1 MKIFI
6 LFLFILFCESDAQLV
21 KKTMKNIP
29 DTWQTK
35 DYTKTF
41 GEDSDYSLNPPGFII
56 QDNLTA
62 IDTVTG
68 LQWQRTDGGEM
79 TFESAGLYCDT
90 LTLGGFSDWRLPNC
104 HELFS
109 LLHHDKPNPTLPDAV
124 FPKTAAE
131 YWWSS
136 QSQVNDNTK
145 AWVTNAGGGVGNHL
159 KKETL
164 SAGGTKHFHVRAV
177 RDILPPKEVQSRFI
191 QNADGTITDN
201 LSGLMWKQQ
210 PLQDSL
216 SWESALQS
224 AEETNFA
231 GASDW
236 RLPNIKELQSLNDE
250 NYSNPSIN
258 PIFNSQISAGKY
270 WSSTSLPNQTTKAW
284 YLDTRFGITTY
295 AVKTDKLKVVFVRT
309 AESVLHVHDSEN
321 VLPYTMKVIN
331 NTVQIESNYPID
343 VISCFDISG
352 QMLYS
357 NKDRQYSL
365 DIPQYPEGCYILS
378 LTINGYTYRT
388 SYIQAAK

>member
-1 MKIFI
+1 MKIFF

-21 KKTMKNIP
+21 KKTMKNLP

-56 QDNLTA
+56 QDNSTA

-90 LTLGGFSDWRLPNC
+90 LTLGGFTDWRLPNC
-104 HELFS
+104 HELYS
-109 LLHHDKPNPTLPDAV
+109 IMHHDKPNPALPDAI
-124 FPKTAAE
+124 FPKTGAE

-145 AWVTNAGGGVGNHL
+145 AWVANAGGGVGNHL
-159 KKETL
+159 KKETI
-164 SAGGTKHFHVRAV
+164 SAGGTKNYHVRAV
-177 RDILPPKEVQSRFI
+177 RDIVPPKEYQSRYT

-216 SWESALQS
+216 NWESALQF
-224 AEETNFA
+224 AEEANSA
-231 GASDW
+231 GVNDW
-236 RLPNIKELQSLNDE
+236 RLPNIKELQSINDE
-250 NYSNPSIN
+250 EYSNPSIN
-258 PIFNSQISAGKY
+258 PVFNGQITVGKY

-295 AVKTDKLKVVFVRT
+295 ALKTDKLKVVLVRT
-309 AESVLHVHDSEN
+309 ANASLGAEEAEN
-321 VLPYTMKVIN
+321 ILPYRIYSN
-331 NTVQIESNYPID
+331 NNIVHIESNYPIESL
-343 VISCFDISG
+343 SCVDITG
-352 QMLYS
+352 RKLFENQ
-357 NKDRQYSL
+357 NQIYSL
-365 DIPQYPEGCYILS
+365 DIPQNSEGCYIMS
-378 LTINGYTYRT
+378 FTINGHTYRT
-388 SYIQAAK
+388 SYIQAAR

>member
-352 QMLYS
+352 QMLYF
-357 NKDRQYSL
+357 NKVRQYSL

-378 LTINGYTYRT
+378 LTINGHTYRT

>member
-1 MKIFI
+1 MKIFF
-6 LFLFILFCESDAQLV
+6 LFLFILFCESDAQMV

-41 GEDSDYSLNPPGFII
+41 GEDSDYSMNPPGFII
-56 QDNLTA
+56 QDNSTA

-90 LTLGGFSDWRLPNC
+90 LTLGGFTDWRLPNC
-104 HELFS
+104 HELYS
-109 LLHHDKPNPTLPDAV
+109 IMHHDKPNPALPDAI
-124 FPKTAAE
+124 FPKTGAE

-145 AWVTNAGGGVGNHL
+145 AWVANAGGGVGNHL
-159 KKETL
+159 KKETI
-164 SAGGTKHFHVRAV
+164 SAGGTKNYHVRAV
-177 RDILPPKEVQSRFI
+177 RDILPPKEFQSRFI

-216 SWESALQS
+216 NWESALQI
-224 AEETNFA
+224 AEETNSA
-231 GASDW
+231 GANDW
-236 RLPNIKELQSLNDE
+236 RLPNIKELQSINDE
-250 NYSNPSIN
+250 EYSNPSIN
-258 PIFNSQISAGKY
+258 PVFNGQITAGKY

-295 AVKTDKLKVVFVRT
+295 ALKTDKLKVVLVRT
-309 AESVLHVHDSEN
+309 ANASLYAEEAESIVPYKIYSNNNKVH
-321 VLPYTMKVIN
+321 
-331 NTVQIESNYPID
+331 IESNYPIESL
-343 VISCFDISG
+343 SCVDITG
-352 QMLYS
+352 RMLFENQNQIYS
-357 NKDRQYSL
+357 M
-365 DIPQYPEGCYILS
+365 DIPQNSEGYYIMS
-378 LTINGYTYRT
+378 FTINGHTYRT
-388 SYIQAAK
+388 SYIHSAR

>member
-1 MKIFI
+1 MKIFF
-6 LFLFILFCESDAQLV
+6 LFLFLLFCESDAQLV

-109 LLHHDKPNPTLPDAV
+109 LLHHDKPNPALPDAV

-378 LTINGYTYRT
+378 LTINGHTYRT

>member
-6 LFLFILFCESDAQLV
+6 LVLFILFCESDAQLV

-35 DYTKTF
+35 DYTKTL

-109 LLHHDKPNPTLPDAV
+109 LLHHDKPNPALPDAV

-331 NTVQIESNYPID
+331 NTVHIESNYPID
-343 VISCFDISG
+343 VISCFDLSG
-352 QMLYS
+352 QILYS

-378 LTINGYTYRT
+378 LTINGHTYRT
-388 SYIQAAK
+388 SYIQAAR

>member
-1 MKIFI
+1 MKIFF

-21 KKTMKNIP
+21 KKTMKNLP

-56 QDNLTA
+56 QDNSTA

-90 LTLGGFSDWRLPNC
+90 LTLGGFTDWRLPNC
-104 HELFS
+104 HELYS
-109 LLHHDKPNPTLPDAV
+109 IMHHDKPNPALPEAI
-124 FPKTAAE
+124 FPKTGAE

-159 KKETL
+159 KKETI
-164 SAGGTKHFHVRAV
+164 SAGGTKNYHVRAV
-177 RDILPPKEVQSRFI
+177 RDIVPPKEYQSRYT

-216 SWESALQS
+216 NWESALQF
-224 AEETNFA
+224 AEEANSA
-231 GASDW
+231 GVNDW
-236 RLPNIKELQSLNDE
+236 RLPNIKELQSINDE
-250 NYSNPSIN
+250 EYSNPSIN
-258 PIFNSQISAGKY
+258 PVFNGQITVGKY

-295 AVKTDKLKVVFVRT
+295 ALKTDKLKVVLVRT
-309 AESVLHVHDSEN
+309 ANASLGAEEAEN
-321 VLPYTMKVIN
+321 ILPYRIYSN
-331 NTVQIESNYPID
+331 NNIVHIESNYPIESL
-343 VISCFDISG
+343 SCVDITG
-352 QMLYS
+352 RKLFENQ
-357 NKDRQYSL
+357 NQIYSL
-365 DIPQYPEGCYILS
+365 DIPQNSEGCYIMS
-378 LTINGYTYRT
+378 FTINGHTYRT
-388 SYIQAAK
+388 SYIQAAR

>member
-35 DYTKTF
+35 DYTKTL

-109 LLHHDKPNPTLPDAV
+109 LLHHDKPNPALPDAV

-177 RDILPPKEVQSRFI
+177 RDILPPKEFQSRFI

-210 PLQDSL
+210 PFQDSL

-270 WSSTSLPNQTTKAW
+270 WSSTSLLNQTTKAW

-357 NKDRQYSL
+357 NKVRQYSL

-378 LTINGYTYRT
+378 LTINGHTYRT

>member
-1 MKIFI
+1 MKIFF

-41 GEDSDYSLNPPGFII
+41 GEDSDYYLNPPGFII
-56 QDNLTA
+56 QDNSTA

-90 LTLGGFSDWRLPNC
+90 LTLGGFTDWRLPNC

-109 LLHHDKPNPTLPDAV
+109 LLHLDKPNPALPEAI
-124 FPKTAAE
+124 FPKTGAE

-145 AWVTNAGGGVGNHL
+145 AWVANAGGGVGNHL
-159 KKETL
+159 KKETI
-164 SAGGTKHFHVRAV
+164 SAGGTKNYHVRAV
-177 RDILPPKEVQSRFI
+177 RDIVPPKEYQSRYT

-216 SWESALQS
+216 NWESALQL
-224 AEETNFA
+224 AEEANSA
-231 GASDW
+231 GVNDW
-236 RLPNIKELQSLNDE
+236 RLPNIKELQSINDE
-250 NYSNPSIN
+250 EYSNPSIN
-258 PIFNSQISAGKY
+258 PVFNGQITVGKY

-295 AVKTDKLKVVFVRT
+295 AVKTDKLKVVLVRT
-309 AESVLHVHDSEN
+309 ANASLGAEEAESI
-321 VLPYTMKVIN
+321 LPYRIYSN
-331 NTVQIESNYPID
+331 NNRVHIESNYPIESL
-343 VISCFDISG
+343 SCVDITG
-352 QMLYS
+352 RKLFENQ
-357 NKDRQYSL
+357 NQIYSL
-365 DIPQYPEGCYILS
+365 DIPQNSEGCYIMS
-378 LTINGYTYRT
+378 FTINGHTYRT
-388 SYIQAAK
+388 SYIQAER